1 MVRWGLGA
9 GVLALFLL
17 APPLLA
23 ANISGT
29 WQVSYWYGVTVQSFT
44 LELTQDGAQ
53 VSGTGIAHLNDG
65 RDTVLVEVSGATVAR
80 RDFRLRIVDS
90 TGSVFRAHE
99 FIGGWFRDR
108 MSGTTEGDLGSRV
121 FRGKRLHHGVEGRE

>member
-1 MVRWGLGA
+1 
-9 GVLALFLL
+9 LALFLL
-17 APPLLA
+17 ASPLVA

-29 WQVSYWYGVTVQSFT
+29 WEISYWYGVSVQTFT

-53 VSGTGIAHLNDG
+53 VSGTGTACLSDG
-65 RDTVLVEVSGATVAR
+65 RDTVLVEVSGETVAR

-90 TGSVFRAHE
+90 TGSVFGVHE

-121 FRGKRLHHGVEGRE
+121 FRGTRQPEGTSGRCTEAAPQAS